1 MGRIQ
6 RFGMKDHILSPVV
19 SDGMIMQRGAA
30 FPVWSREKITVTF
43 LGKKYEAQAAE
54 GKWLVTLDPVQAG
67 GPFVME
73 VEYDGGSVKI
83 RDIYSG
89 DVWLCAGQS
98 NMEMQMQRLRDD
110 FGEEWRIKDFPLI
123 RQFKV
128 PQEWDFSSPREE
140 LMGGFWLSPSSETL
154 HEFSATAWFFAKKM
168 YEKYQKD
175 GLNVPIGLI
184 GTAWGGTPVE
194 SWMSEEALNCFPAKI
209 ADGKQYAD
217 PAARASIT
225 GKATAAIKEWET
237 NPAREDSGLSEN
249 WQNPETDISAW
260 EEITLP
266 GDFAAAGL
274 TQFCGAIWLAKDF
287 EVSASFVS
295 HNAKIWLGTI
305 VDADTVYVNGTEVGN
320 TAYRYPPR
328 KYVPDGLIKEGK
340 NRIVI
345 RVICNSGDGGV
356 TGGKPFRVFSD
367 NETVELSGKWKYK
380 IGARTASRPGEIFF
394 QRYPM
399 GNFNAMIAPVLKFP
413 LNGVIWYQGESN
425 DPNPREYEQLFKLMI
440 NDWRKKNRETL
451 PFLFVQLPIFGTPS
465 DNKENSSWAII
476 REAQKAALSLPATGM
491 AAALEL
497 GEWNDLHPINKK
509 GVGERLYLAAEKLL
523 FKIENSSPGPAL
535 RSFQRRQEKLFLLFD
550 NCAGGLCAG
559 EKPHVG
565 IIAGGKLARLPA
577 EIEGPDSVSID
588 ISSVKEPEKVLYAWA
603 DNPRDRQLFNKDG
616 LPALPFKIEL

>member
-1 MGRIQ
+1 
-6 RFGMKDHILSPVV
+6 MKDHILSPVV
-19 SDGMIMQRGAA
+19 SDGMIIQRGAA

-110 FGEEWRIKDFPLI
+110 FGEEWRITDFPLI

-140 LMGGFWLSPSSETL
+140 LTGGFWLSPSSETL

-194 SWMSEEALNCFPAKI
+194 SWMSEEALKVFPAKI

-217 PAARASIT
+217 PAARANIT

-237 NPAREDSGLSEN
+237 NLAREDSGLSEN

-440 NDWRKKNRETL
+440 NDWRKKNREAL
-451 PFLFVQLPIFGTPS
+451 PFLFVQLPIFGVPS
-465 DNKENSSWAII
+465 DSNENSSWAII

-523 FKIENSSPGPAL
+523 FKIENSSPGPLL

-565 IIAGGKLARLPA
+565 IMDGGKLARLPA

-588 ISSVKEPEKVLYAWA
+588 ISSVKEPTKILYAWA